1 MVSSVYLISVCTS
14 RGAILGLIYYFYCF
28 DLTSYISYFYAS
40 MKFHVFLLYVCIL
53 EFKGATRPSFSSSY
67 LNMSTGIETRC
78 KFLNCLPFLPL
89 SNPFLWLPALS
100 CSLLSFQG
108 GWVDRRKWWH
118 TDVRTYGRIDRK
130 TELNFNRCLQKK
142 KGADTQTDR

>member
-1 MVSSVYLISVCTS
+1 
-14 RGAILGLIYYFYCF
+14 
-28 DLTSYISYFYAS
+28 

-142 KGADTQTDR
+142 KGADTQTDRYNSYSIIILNNLLTLINDYKLSPNLYFCKREER

>member
-1 MVSSVYLISVCTS
+1 MKYKLPTEGKLLFDLDYLYIPLVDARGFIKMVSSVYLISVCTS

-78 KFLNCLPFLPL
+78 KFLNCFAFLPL
-89 SNPFLWLPALS
+89 SNPFL
-100 CSLLSFQG
+100 
-108 GWVDRRKWWH
+108 
-118 TDVRTYGRIDRK
+118 
-130 TELNFNRCLQKK
+130 
-142 KGADTQTDR
+142 